1 MSKYTTE
8 VRFICESKSGLEVS
22 GGSGDVDNII
32 ANSWNKIFT
41 SKVPFF
47 NEEYRS
53 VLCKKILKHYYLRE
67 ICCETVGIWILWM
80 NTRLEEIMPYYNQ
93 LYESA
98 KIEFNPMYDVNL
110 TRKHERNVE
119 GTSKEDGTRTQTTKE
134 TKTQTNKETKTQT
147 TKETREDT
155 GEGSRNITGSRDTD
169 TTGNSTKSTTNSSE
183 ETKHDLYSD
192 TPQGNIT
199 GLENENYLTN
209 ARKITDNI
217 NNTANE
223 QLNTAEK
230 SGTDYTENENTNS
243 STNGTTNSSLNETN
257 NSSLDGTTNNSL
269 DGTTSNIGSS
279 NTTED
284 YLETIIGKQG
294 TESFSSLLNKFR
306 ETFLNIDM
314 QVIEEFSDL
323 FFGLW

>member
-22 GGSGDVDNII
+22 GGSSDVDNII

-41 SKVPFF
+41 SKAPFF
-47 NEEYRS
+47 DEEYRS
-53 VLCKKILKHYYLRE
+53 VLCQKILKHYYLRE
-67 ICCETVGIWILWM
+67 ICCETVGIWTLWM

-93 LYESA
+93 LYNSA
-98 KIEFNPMYDVNL
+98 KIEFNPMHDVDL

-119 GTSKEDGTRTQTTKE
+119 GTSKEDGTRTDNTTSKR
-134 TKTQTNKETKTQT
+134 TL
-147 TKETREDT
+147 T
-155 GEGSRNITGSRDTD
+155 GNRDTD
-169 TTGNSTKSTTNSSE
+169 STGSGTRNTTSGSD
-183 ETKHDLYSD
+183 ETKRDLYSD
-192 TPQGNIT
+192 TPQGAIT

-209 ARKITDNI
+209 ARKITDNV
-217 NNTANE
+217 NGTGNEETNT
-223 QLNTAEK
+223 
-230 SGTDYTENENTNS
+230 TENTGTNYS
-243 STNGTTNSSLNETN
+243 ETEDTTGKV
-257 NSSLDGTTNNSL
+257 DGI
-269 DGTTSNIGSS
+269 TSNTGSS

-284 YLETIIGKQG
+284 YLETIVGKQG

>member
-22 GGSGDVDNII
+22 GGSSDVDNII

-41 SKVPFF
+41 SKAPFF
-47 NEEYRS
+47 DEEYRS
-53 VLCKKILKHYYLRE
+53 VLCQKILKHYYLRE
-67 ICCETVGIWILWM
+67 ICCETVGIWTLWM

-98 KIEFNPMYDVNL
+98 KLKFNPMYDVDL

-134 TKTQTNKETKTQT
+134 TKTQTTKEIKTQT

-155 GEGSRNITGSRDTD
+155 GEGSRNMTGSRDTD
-169 TTGNSTKSTTNSSE
+169 TTGNSTKSTTNSSD
-183 ETKHDLYSD
+183 ETKRDLYSD
-192 TPQGNIT
+192 TPQGGIT

-209 ARKITDNI
+209 ARKITNNI
-217 NNTANE
+217 NNTVNE
-223 QLNTAEK
+223 QTNTTEK

-243 STNGTTNSSLNETN
+243 STNGTTTGSLDETN
-257 NSSLDGTTNNSL
+257 NSSLDGTTDNSL
-269 DGTTSNIGSS
+269 DGTTSSSGSS

-314 QVIEEFSDL
+314 QVINEFNDL

>member
-41 SKVPFF
+41 SKAPFF
-47 NEEYRS
+47 DEEYRS
-53 VLCKKILKHYYLRE
+53 VLCQKILKHYYLRE
-67 ICCETVGIWILWM
+67 ICCETVGIWTLWM

-98 KIEFNPMYDVNL
+98 KIEFNPMHDVDL
-110 TRKHERNVE
+110 TRKHERNIE
-119 GTSKEDGTRTQTTKE
+119 GTSKEDGTRTDSTTGKR
-134 TKTQTNKETKTQT
+134 TL
-147 TKETREDT
+147 T
-155 GEGSRNITGSRDTD
+155 GTRDTD
-169 TTGNSTKSTTNSSE
+169 SAGSVSKNTTSGSD
-183 ETKHDLYSD
+183 ETKRDLYSD
-192 TPQGNIT
+192 TPQGAIT

-209 ARKITDNI
+209 ARKITDNV
-217 NNTANE
+217 
-223 QLNTAEK
+223 
-230 SGTDYTENENTNS
+230 
-243 STNGTTNSSLNETN
+243 NGTGTEETSTSEQTGIN
-257 NSSLDGTTNNSL
+257 YSETEDTTGKVDGI
-269 DGTTSNIGSS
+269 TSNTGTS

-284 YLETIIGKQG
+284 YLETIAGKQG